1 MGFTTGNFPPVDLET
16 FTDKPLQERVKALA
30 LHWVEYGFGSPKMI
44 PTTYV
49 LKLVFLYIGLGLT
62 LITTTSDVGAPWAV
76 SSWWN
81 EPIVYQKL
89 VIWTMLLETLGVAGS
104 WGPIAGKFKPM
115 TGGVLFWARPDTIR
129 MPPWPEKVP
138 GTAGD
143 RRTVLDVVLY
153 VALLAS
159 LLVPVV
165 LPGVDVTALSAML
178 PENTSGLVDPTLVL
192 VPIALTIVLGLR
204 DKTIFI
210 AARAEQY
217 GPALVA
223 FALVPALG
231 GASGNAFVD
240 MIVLLK
246 LLLVSV
252 WIGAGASKLG
262 VHFAN
267 VVPPMVSNSPCVPGR
282 AIRRAH
288 YRSFPDD
295 IRPSALAK
303 GLAHVGGT
311 LLEIAVPLVLLLTTN
326 ATVALVGAVVMV
338 CFHAFII
345 STFPLAVPLEWNLI
359 FGFAAVFL
367 FVGFPNGE
375 GYGLG
380 DASSPCL
387 VVAAA
392 AALLFFPVLGNLRPD
407 LVAFT
412 PSMRQYAGNWAS
424 ALWAFQP
431 GCEDKLNLI
440 TRPTNNQVQ
449 QLEAMG
455 YPPAVAEITMQQT
468 VAWRSMHSQGRG
480 LFSVL
485 MKHVDDLDRA
495 TVREGEFACNSVIGF
510 NFGDGHLH
518 NWRLIEAIQRRCN
531 FAPGEFVVAWV
542 ESQPIHRST
551 QDYMVI
557 DAALGIIERGTWNVH
572 DAVAEQ
578 PWLPNGPIP
587 LTVTWTKTDGSGTPV
602 RANQVVGSPELA
614 EGATA

>member
-1 MGFTTGNFPPVDLET
+1 MGFTTGNFPPVDLQT
-16 FTDKPLQERVKALA
+16 FTDKPLQERVKTLA
-30 LHWVEYGFGSPKMI
+30 LHWVEYGFGTAKMI
-44 PTTYV
+44 PTIYV
-49 LKLVFLYIGLGLT
+49 MKLLVLYVGLGLT
-62 LITTTSDVGAPWAV
+62 LITLTSDVGAPWAV
-76 SSWWN
+76 SAWWD

-89 VIWTMLLETLGVAGS
+89 VLWTMFLETLGLAGS

-129 MPPWPEKVP
+129 MPPWPDRVP

-143 RRTVLDVVLY
+143 RRSVVDVVLY
-153 VALLAS
+153 VALLAG
-159 LLVPVV
+159 LFVPVV
-165 LPGVDVTALSAML
+165 LPGVRVAELSAVL
-178 PENTSGLVDPTLVL
+178 PDDTSGLVNPSLML
-192 VPIALTIVLGLR
+192 VPIVLTIVLGLR

-217 GPALVA
+217 GPALVV
-223 FALVPALG
+223 FALVPVLG
-231 GASGNAFVD
+231 GGTGNAFVD

-252 WIGAGASKLG
+252 WVGAGVSKLG

-267 VVPPMVSNSPCVPGR
+267 VVPPMVSNSPCMPGR

-295 IRPSALAK
+295 IRPSAFAK

-311 LLEIAVPLVLLLTTN
+311 LVEIVVPIVLLLTTN
-326 ATVALVGAVVMV
+326 LTVAAVGVAVMV

-367 FVGFPNGE
+367 FVGFPNTDGF
-375 GYGLG
+375 GIA
-380 DASSPCL
+380 DASSVWL

-392 AALLFFPVLGNLRPD
+392 VALLFFPVLGNLRPD

-440 TRPTNNQVQ
+440 TRPTGNQVQ

-455 YPPAVAEITMQQT
+455 YEPAVAEVTMQQT
-468 VAWRSMHSQGRG
+468 IAWRSMHSQGRG

-551 QDYMVI
+551 QEYMVI
-557 DAALGIIERGTWNVH
+557 DAALGIIERGTWNVR

-587 LTVTWTKTDGSGTPV
+587 LDVTWTKATAGGSAV
-602 RANQVVGSPELA
+602 RASMV
-614 EGATA
+614 EGAPDRHRTAPA